1 MGYPLVTSSTQR
13 LIKHRT
19 KAYADCRPS
28 DFESFKQVP
37 QPRDGVR
44 LIIGRLTTADGG
56 DIQDDFTVPIDKR
69 LMAKPLEWIL
79 SQAFCPQRGIAS
91 DTAKVNVK
99 FMLEEAGAR
108 LGWLDTSLSP
118 RELKLKDS
126 DIVELLVLHKD
137 GKSGDTPLSE
147 EASFPSRQSAID
159 LFQATADELKKG
171 KLSGDEWAPK
181 VWQGIF
187 KYVEDDNVVLPG
199 LAVLADVVD
208 AKPSERKLAISGG
221 PGCDAI
227 RLLFRILGEL
237 HSSNAAVQT
246 AGWRLLA
253 GLAEDPLLR
262 PRLSFRGGAKT
273 LALKMKRSKLLAPE
287 TEKLAESVLE
297 RLGHKPAD
305 TNRADSIST
314 AMVVVAPA
322 PVEDAAVKWQRHS
335 SEVAVKLERAV
346 HKADP
351 MDIEKALLN
360 LISKMRSQDVSWQ
373 GLQEAGVGRLIS
385 ELRSFEGDSE
395 VQKLANKAVTE
406 AGKLQIANFIR

>member
-1 MGYPLVTSSTQR
+1 MGYQQSQR
-13 LIKHRT
+13 VFPTRS

-37 QPRDGVR
+37 QPRDGLR

-56 DIQDDFTVPIDKR
+56 DIQDDFTVPIEKR
-69 LMAKPLEWIL
+69 LMGKPLDWIL
-79 SQAFCPQRGIAS
+79 REVFCPQRGILS
-91 DTAKVNVK
+91 DRAKVNVK

-126 DIVELLVLHKD
+126 DIVEVLVLHKAGGSED
-137 GKSGDTPLSE
+137 KTLSE
-147 EASFPSRQSAID
+147 EEASLPSRQSAID
-159 LFQATADELKKG
+159 LFQATADELKSG
-171 KLSGDEWAPK
+171 KLQGDEWAPK
-181 VWQGIF
+181 VWQGIL
-187 KYVEDDNVVLPG
+187 KYAEDDHVVLPG

-208 AKPSERKLAISGG
+208 AKPSDRKLAISGG

-262 PRLSFRGGAKT
+262 PRLSYRGGAKT
-273 LALKMKRSKLLAPE
+273 LALKMKRSKQMAPE

-297 RLGHKPAD
+297 KLGHKPAD
-305 TNRADSIST
+305 TTRAANSIST
-314 AMVVVAPA
+314 AMVAVAPA

-360 LISKMRSQDVSWQ
+360 LISKMRSQDVNWQ
-373 GLQEAGVGRLIS
+373 GLQQAGVGRLIS
-385 ELRSFEGDSE
+385 DLRSFEGDSE
-395 VQKLANKAVTE
+395 VQRLANKAVTE

>member
-1 MGYPLVTSSTQR
+1 MGYQQSQR
-13 LIKHRT
+13 VFPTRS

-37 QPRDGVR
+37 QPRDGLR

-56 DIQDDFTVPIDKR
+56 DIQDDFTVPIEKR
-69 LMAKPLEWIL
+69 LMGKPLEWIL
-79 SQAFCPQRGIAS
+79 REVFCPQRGILS
-91 DTAKVNVK
+91 DRAKVNVK

-126 DIVELLVLHKD
+126 DIVEVLVLHKTGGSED
-137 GKSGDTPLSE
+137 KALSE
-147 EASFPSRQSAID
+147 EEASLPSRQSAID
-159 LFQATADELKKG
+159 LFQATADELKSG
-171 KLSGDEWAPK
+171 KLQGDEWAPK
-181 VWQGIF
+181 VWQGIL
-187 KYVEDDNVVLPG
+187 KYAEDDHVVLPG

-208 AKPSERKLAISGG
+208 AKPSDRKLAISGG

-262 PRLSFRGGAKT
+262 PRLSYRGGAKT
-273 LALKMKRSKLLAPE
+273 LALKMKRSKQMAPE

-297 RLGHKPAD
+297 KLGHKPAD
-305 TNRADSIST
+305 TTRANSIST
-314 AMVVVAPA
+314 AMVAVAPA

-360 LISKMRSQDVSWQ
+360 LISKMRSQDVNWQ
-373 GLQEAGVGRLIS
+373 GLQQAGVGRLIS